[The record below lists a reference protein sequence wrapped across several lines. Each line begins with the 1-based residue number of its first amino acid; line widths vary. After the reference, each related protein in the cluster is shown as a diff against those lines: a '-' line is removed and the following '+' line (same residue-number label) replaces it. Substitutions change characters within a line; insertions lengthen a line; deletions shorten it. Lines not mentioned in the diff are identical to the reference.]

1 MENRTGR
8 FIAQRRKE
16 LKMTQKELA
25 EKLGV
30 TAEAMK
36 EGKIRGFGTDVFE
49 KEPIDI
55 SEKLFQFENY
65 IVTPHVS
72 AETYENCET
81 TSIVTAKALISVFE
95 GKEPDHRLV

>member
-30 TAEAMK
+30 TNKAVSKWETGVSNKRILRNNLCFPACK
-36 EGKIRGFGTDVFE
+36 QKNIAT
-49 KEPIDI
+49 
-55 SEKLFQFENY
+55 KLRD
-65 IVTPHVS
+65 
-72 AETYENCET
+72 
-81 TSIVTAKALISVFE
+81 TA
-95 GKEPDHRLV
+95 

>member
-1 MENRTGR
+1 MESRTGR

-30 TAEAMK
+30 TAK
-36 EGKIRGFGTDVFE
+36 E
-49 KEPIDI
+49 
-55 SEKLFQFENY
+55 
-65 IVTPHVS
+65 
-72 AETYENCET
+72 
-81 TSIVTAKALISVFE
+81 LISVFE